1 MFKTGKAIDISHHA
15 SRPMEDMEETPKK
28 LLSPTADL
36 MDWPIVFQN
45 FFNGTAVAKP
55 KEFRSPKEFPILAD
69 GPASTSGFTNK
80 RVKMAFSLAA
90 AARAKSNR
98 AQASS
103 VHSEVES
110 ADTIGTEQRKRYFRS
125 FRVVWLH

>member
-1 MFKTGKAIDISHHA
+1 
-15 SRPMEDMEETPKK
+15 MEDMEEIAKK

-36 MDWPIVFQN
+36 MDWPIAFQN

-55 KEFRSPKEFPILAD
+55 KEFRSPKEFPILAN
-69 GPASTSGFTNK
+69 GPTTTSGLTNE

-90 AARAKSNR
+90 AARTKSNR

-110 ADTIGTEQRKRYFRS
+110 TGTLGTERRKCNDRS
-125 FRVVWLH
+125 FRVVGLH